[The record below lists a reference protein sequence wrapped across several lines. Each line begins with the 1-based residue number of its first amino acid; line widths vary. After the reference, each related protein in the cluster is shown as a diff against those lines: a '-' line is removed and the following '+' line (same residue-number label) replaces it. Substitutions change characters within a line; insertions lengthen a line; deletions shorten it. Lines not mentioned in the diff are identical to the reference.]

1 MPRQFIRS
9 VIQTTD
15 RPPTTDHRP
24 TDQRSPTERRRP
36 ATSRLTSMPFQ
47 ISVSS
52 EITVMKHLRP
62 VEQKFILHWGEMGT
76 RWGISRTV
84 AQVHALVF
92 LSPQPLTAEDIQER
106 LGVARS
112 NVSTSL
118 KELQGWGIV
127 RRVHVANDRRDHFE
141 SLKDVHEIFRMVI
154 DERKKREMDPTLAV
168 LRECLA
174 EAEKDRATGAHTR
187 SQMKEMLTFFETV
200 SGWYDQVKG
209 WPTSAFV
216 KLAGMGTGL
225 GEKWRKL
232 LGI

>member
-1 MPRQFIRS
+1 
-9 VIQTTD
+9 
-15 RPPTTDHRP
+15 
-24 TDQRSPTERRRP
+24 
-36 ATSRLTSMPFQ
+36 
-47 ISVSS
+47 
-52 EITVMKHLRP
+52 MKLLRP

-84 AQVHALVF
+84 AQVHALIF

-112 NVSTSL
+112 NISTSL
-118 KELQGWGIV
+118 KELQAWGII
-127 RRVHVANDRRDHFE
+127 RRVHVMSDRRDHFE
-141 SLKDVHEIFRMVI
+141 SLKDVHEIFRLVI
-154 DERKKREMDPTLAV
+154 EERKKREMDPTLAV

-174 EAEKDRATGAHTR
+174 EAEKDRATNAHTR
-187 SQMKEMLTFFETV
+187 SRMKEMLTFFETV

-209 WPTSAFV
+209 WPTSTFV

-225 GEKWRKL
+225 GEKWRKI